1 MDITYTNPLD
11 VWQRTGRNKRRQTE
25 ETGVEPGDTVNLKK
39 YVIEDS
45 ETVYAD
51 NSETEDYDINLDDN
65 TLTFT
70 GDNPADLKIHYQ
82 TAPVSNKRTVRAIEQ
97 ATDTVEEET
106 ETKYGALRRVKDE
119 VYESDGERQQT
130 FMLNDVPVRNI
141 KKVEYN
147 RKERSGTKP
156 DWIKLE
162 EEEDYFL
169 KSNIALQLRKGDRQ
183 PRKHQEAVRVTYD
196 YGYEDVPPQ
205 IKDLTEMLAV
215 TNLYKDAVKGAGI
228 DGRDNFSP
236 DTTDLYRPEIQR
248 AIEEWA
254 REYYANF
261 TGVTRYGEEE
271 VITDE

>member
-11 VWQRTGRNKRRQTE
+11 VWQRTGRAKRRQTE
-25 ETGVEPGDTVNLKK
+25 QTNVEPGDTVELQKH
-39 YVIEDS
+39 VIEDS

-51 NSETEDYDINLDDN
+51 NTETEDYDIDLNHN

-70 GDNPADLKIHYQ
+70 GDTAADLKIHYQ
-82 TAPVSNKRTVRAIEQ
+82 TAPVPNQRTVRAIEQ

-106 ETKYGALRRVKDE
+106 ETKFGGIRRVKEE
-119 VYESDGERQQT
+119 VYENDGERQQT
-130 FMLNDVPVRNI
+130 FMLHKVPVRNI
-141 KKVEYN
+141 EEVEYN
-147 RKERSGTKP
+147 RKERAGTKP
-156 DWIKLE
+156 DWIQLE
-162 EEEDYFL
+162 EEEDYYL
-169 KSNIALQLRKGDRQ
+169 KSRIALQLRKGDRQ
-183 PRKHQEAVRVTYD
+183 PRKHREAVKVTYD

-205 IKDLTEMLAV
+205 IKDLTEMLAI

-236 DTTDLYRPEIQR
+236 DTTDVYQPEINR